1 MKKFN
6 QKSLVVALCALIV
19 TSASATSKPSLPQSY
34 GTSTP
39 TTPATTTAPTTAPTT
54 STNTDTHTHGGTT
67 TTGSENKSETCEIA
81 QVSTDFMGDKI
92 NETIEQG
99 ALMGDLI
106 ENFKKSPVTQNCL
119 AGFSEALDLSSIIP
133 VVNTG
138 GFNGD
143 ALKQVVQEGV
153 KKAIQAQKE
162 KIKNEVCAMADTA
175 LTGALSH
182 LQSEVKKVQDVL
194 DTNVQDT
201 IEGYLNTQIG
211 DANKVIDNNL
221 NTHIGKLN
229 DRLKALN
236 EQVSNIKPLEGQI
249 SEIARQID
257 DYANKATAD
266 KTTTT
271 PTAPTATPA
280 PTAPTPSAQTQTT
293 PAPTGTANNT
303 TKPVAIPTAP
313 APTTSAPVPA
323 PSANTNTNSTNTNVA
338 KPTGY

>member
-39 TTPATTTAPTTAPTT
+39 TTPATTTTTAPTT

-81 QVSTDFMGDKI
+81 QVSTDFMSDKI

-119 AGFSEALDLSSIIP
+119 AGFSEILDLSSIIP

-138 GFNGD
+138 GFDGG

-221 NTHIGKLN
+221 NAHIGKLN
-229 DRLKALN
+229 DRLEALN

-249 SEIARQID
+249 SEIAGQID

-266 KTTTT
+266 KTTAT
-271 PTAPTATPA
+271 PTAPTATPV
-280 PTAPTPSAQTQTT
+280 PTPNTQTQTA

-303 TKPVAIPTAP
+303 AKSVAIPTAP
-313 APTTSAPVPA
+313 APTTSAPGPA